1 MRHARAGG
9 QQPGVAPAAGV
20 RIPRADAPDE
30 PSMVTDGFS
39 RGRVNMRE
47 VADRAGVAMSSVSR
61 VLSDHPDVSPAMR
74 QRVMAAVEDLG
85 YEPDLLAQ
93 SLRRQQ
99 TRTIGFAVGD
109 ISNQLFAEIVAAA
122 ETRLREAGYSLLLT
136 NSEGRPELDAAHIGL
151 LAQRRVDGIILSVS
165 DERNA
170 ATTRALE
177 RLNMPVVVLDRNVNV
192 GRSLHVY
199 TDHRPGMRHAVN
211 HLLDLGHRKIA
222 MINGQ
227 PLRPVNE
234 RRAALEACYA
244 ERGLERTYQLLEG
257 NLSVDY
263 GSRATSQLLSQ
274 AVPPTAIIAG
284 GNQLMLGALR
294 VLHARG
300 IRLGGEVS
308 FVGCDDIPVSELYDP
323 PISVVRRDNGAIG
336 SCAAELMLEA
346 LKDEAYVS
354 DMVLPTEF
362 VARPSC
368 GPVPARATA

>member
-1 MRHARAGG
+1 MN
-9 QQPGVAPAAGV
+9 
-20 RIPRADAPDE
+20 ADLP
-30 PSMVTDGFS
+30 

-47 VADRAGVAMSSVSR
+47 VALRAGVAMSSVSR
-61 VLSDHPDVSPAMR
+61 VLSDHPDVSASMR
-74 QRVMAAVEDLG
+74 QRVMQAVEDLG

-93 SLRRQQ
+93 SLRRQE
-99 TRTIGFAVGD
+99 TNTIGFAVGD

-122 ETRLREAGYSLLLT
+122 ETRLRDAGYSMLLT

-165 DERNA
+165 DEQNE
-170 ATTRALE
+170 ATLRALE
-177 RLNMPVVVLDRNVNV
+177 RLDIPVVVLDRNVR
-192 GRSLHVY
+192 GRRSLHVY
-199 TDHRPGMRHAVN
+199 TDHRPGMTHAVN

-244 ERGLERTYQLLEG
+244 ERNLEPEYQLLEG
-257 NLSVDY
+257 NLSVEY

-274 AVPPTAIIAG
+274 PDPPTAIIAG

-300 IRLGGEVS
+300 LRLGDEVS
-308 FVGCDDIPVSELYDP
+308 FVGCDDIPISELYDP

-336 SCAAELMLEA
+336 RCAAELMLEA
-346 LKDEAYVS
+346 LRAEDYVA

-368 GPVPARATA
+368 GPAPVLSRV